1 VAELCDRLEG
11 LPLALELA
19 AARIALLSPREM
31 LGQLER
37 RFAFLVSRQRDTPA
51 RHRTLWAVIEGSYQL
66 LNAVLQRFFAR
77 LSVFRGG
84 WTLDAAQAVC
94 EAGEE
99 RFGREAASDGGRTPA
114 QALDYLEQL
123 RDCSLLTVEEGGRY
137 RLLETLREYAWE
149 QLGASGERS
158 AAQKRHQEWYLR
170 LAEQADAAAYG
181 PERAVWL
188 TRLGEE
194 LDNMRAALA
203 WCQEGAEGPP
213 APALTED
220 GIGPSEMG
228 PRASPHPNRA
238 VAEAGVRLARALF
251 WVWDRRGNIVE
262 GLQWLEGALARG
274 KELPASVR
282 APALFC
288 AAEFAGS
295 LGNREQRRD
304 FLRAAREE
312 YQQVLTRVRTQADRR
327 EVLRTLH
334 ALAEVGGRQEDWEAA
349 WGFCVEARRLS
360 EELGEPLGRA
370 RTLELMAAAPLAQ
383 GDLETARVLL
393 EERMAI
399 CRTLGDPELLIH
411 ALGAMGHVECR
422 EGNYARARALYLES
436 MELRWKVGH
445 QLALAQSLEDVAVLA
460 GRQGQMERAIRLL
473 AAAEAFCETF
483 GARPPVADPQEYE
496 RTVADARTA
505 LGEAGFAAAWAAGRA
520 LSLEQ
525 AIGCALEERDT

>member
-1 VAELCDRLEG
+1 
-11 LPLALELA
+11 
-19 AARIALLSPREM
+19 
-31 LGQLER
+31 
-37 RFAFLVSRQRDTPA
+37 
-51 RHRTLWAVIEGSYQL
+51 VIEGSYQL
-66 LNAVLQRFFAR
+66 LEAELQRFFAR

-84 WTLDAAQAVC
+84 WTLEAAQAVC
-94 EAGEE
+94 DE
-99 RFGREAASDGGRTPA
+99 R

-123 RDCSLLTVEEGGRY
+123 RDCSLLTAEEGGRF

-181 PERAVWL
+181 PVRAVWL

-203 WCQEGAEGPP
+203 WCQEAGEERIDRESGQRRGPGPGEGPP

-220 GIGPSEMG
+220 GIGPSEIG

-238 VAEAGVRLARALF
+238 AAEAGVRLARALF

-295 LGNREQRRD
+295 LGNREQWRD

-334 ALAEVGGRQEDWEAA
+334 ALAEVAGRQEDWEAA
-349 WGFCVEARRLS
+349 WGFCVEARQLS

-399 CRTLGDPELLIH
+399 CRALGDPELLIH
-411 ALGAMGHVECR
+411 ALGGMGHVECR

-483 GARPPVADPQEYE
+483 GARPPVADPKEYE
-496 RTVADARTA
+496 RTVAEGRAA

-525 AIGCALEERDT
+525 AIGFALEESEKYK